1 LKLGQL
7 QLWGRAETRLSA
19 DRRRDENEWLSTEAL
34 PQAYYSP
41 WFPIF
46 APFQHFSSSN
56 PYDPHHNKFS
66 PEPKAIDQ
74 SKLKIY
80 NPSYPAIRIKWVMK
94 GKMVEHYH

>member
-1 LKLGQL
+1 MSGFQRRHCHRLTTLHGSQFLLHSNTSAL
-7 QLWGRAETRLSA
+7 Q
-19 DRRRDENEWLSTEAL
+19 
-34 PQAYYSP
+34 
-41 WFPIF
+41 I
-46 APFQHFSSSN
+46 